1 MMSPEEFKV
10 ALEQLAPRT
19 SLLHFHVLGE
29 PLLHPDIGLFLD
41 MCEKSG
47 TQVHIVSNGTLL
59 HKRIDD
65 LRNKDAL
72 RSISISLQSMCAT
85 ATEEEFCNYLDV
97 LIGSIQTFSSS
108 KPLFSLRLWN
118 QGTTTTESISFEK
131 ALKEMGNRFK
141 RKDLLDSLLTQRAM
155 MLSEN
160 LSINTAERFEW
171 PQLNTTAVG
180 DTGYCLGLKEQIV
193 VLADGT
199 VVPCCLDS
207 DGVMSLGNIFTT
219 PLEMIL
225 LSDRAKNIQFSFRK
239 NIVAEELCKHCTFR
253 TRFS

>member
-1 MMSPEEFKV
+1 
-10 ALEQLAPRT
+10 
-19 SLLHFHVLGE
+19 
-29 PLLHPDIGLFLD
+29 
-41 MCEKSG
+41 
-47 TQVHIVSNGTLL
+47 
-59 HKRIDD
+59 
-65 LRNKDAL
+65 
-72 RSISISLQSMCAT
+72 
-85 ATEEEFCNYLDV
+85 
-97 LIGSIQTFSSS
+97 
-108 KPLFSLRLWN
+108 LWN